1 MIFLRQG
8 KAIGIAP
15 KEAGH
20 CVYVTIAFPCLKKI
34 ILFQMENLGFQDVI
48 PVMEPKSLFTK
59 F

>member
-20 CVYVTIAFPCLKKI
+20 SVYVTIDLEREGEKAQPSPLS
-34 ILFQMENLGFQDVI
+34 ER
-48 PVMEPKSLFTK
+48 
-59 F
+59 